1 MKFSMSGTFLGREN
15 VWKKNCYAGVGSRSN
30 DSFHSSPSEA
40 ELTYS
45 RRPKIKCGV
54 WCRWNKSGAY
64 KLNFDGSAKDNLA
77 AGGGFI
83 RDVKGNYVAAFSAF
97 YEKRDE

>member
-1 MKFSMSGTFLGREN
+1 MTAFIHLLPKPNSRIQDHLLGIP
-15 VWKKNCYAGVGSRSN
+15 A
-30 DSFHSSPSEA
+30 
-40 ELTYS
+40 

-64 KLNFDGSAKDNLA
+64 KLNFDGSAKDNLS